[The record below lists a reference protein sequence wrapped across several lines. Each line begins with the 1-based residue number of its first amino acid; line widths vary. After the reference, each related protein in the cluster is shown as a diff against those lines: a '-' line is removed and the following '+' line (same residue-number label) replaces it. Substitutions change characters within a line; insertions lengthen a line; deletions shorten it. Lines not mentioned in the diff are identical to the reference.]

1 MDSHTLGEASAN
13 AGGNRRPLSIEV
25 GFGRAS
31 STVSSDTGDWFAD
44 LASPA
49 ASEEMKGGV
58 AKQRPS
64 FLAGAPH
71 PSSRWEW
78 SRKDSDVP
86 EGDLEQGA
94 HNAPAYKRTGS
105 LSSLGSVSSGSH
117 HMSVA
122 ERWKNMAAQIVYSP
136 VARFYYAF
144 MICITLFEISVT
156 LYDPHNA
163 PHTRWFIGLE
173 LFMVAMLM
181 NEVSFSWHSYAVSL
195 IPHAML
201 SFLAPA
207 RVRAQ
212 PRAARE
218 RERGREGE
226 REGWGERGREGERES
241 EREGVRDKQYEL
253 YICICISS

>member
-207 RVRAQ
+207 
-212 PRAARE
+212 E

-226 REGWGERGREGERES
+226 RERGRDGGREGGRERES
-241 EREGVRDKQYEL
+241 QRERE
-253 YICICISS
+253 